1 MSDPIN
7 PTPPTPEPAP
17 APALNEPPA
26 PSPAPAAKAK
36 AADPAPASAPAP
48 EEKSWFDALPDDLKG
63 EKSVLRHASLED
75 AIRAGLG
82 AEKRLGVP
90 ADQLVRLPTKPEE
103 YADVYRKLGAP
114 ETPEGY
120 KIGLPEKATEADKAL
135 ASKFAQTMFEKG
147 PFPPQFVA
155 AAVDFINGETLAGME
170 AEATA
175 AKDRAQ
181 AGEALLQ
188 KALGAKFDPEMKAV
202 GKLLADYDAEIA
214 KDLGVEPGGLAD
226 ELNADGKG
234 DNPRLML
241 MLQKISERLAEPGG
255 IDGQGRGDTG
265 KGGMSPAQA
274 KAARLNLESD
284 PVKGQALMDNSHSM
298 HKSVVEERSRLI
310 RLEEGL
316 DPNG

>member
-1 MSDPIN
+1 M
-7 PTPPTPEPAP
+7 
-17 APALNEPPA
+17 
-26 PSPAPAAKAK
+26 
-36 AADPAPASAPAP
+36 
-48 EEKSWFDALPDDLKG
+48 
-63 EKSVLRHASLED
+63 RHASLED
-75 AIRAGLG
+75 AIRAAVG

-90 ADQLVRLPTKPEE
+90 ADQLMRLPTKPEE

-135 ASKFAQTMFEKG
+135 ATKFAQTMFEKG

-170 AEATA
+170 EQETA

-214 KDLGVEPGGLAD
+214 KELGVEPGGLAA
-226 ELNADGKG
+226 ELNAEGKG

-255 IDGQGRGDTG
+255 VEGQGRGDGG
-265 KGGMSPAQA
+265 KGGMTPAQA

-284 PVKGQALMDNSHSM
+284 PVKGAALFDNSHSM
-298 HKSVVEERSRLI
+298 HKSVLEERRRLI
-310 RLEEGL
+310 LLEESM